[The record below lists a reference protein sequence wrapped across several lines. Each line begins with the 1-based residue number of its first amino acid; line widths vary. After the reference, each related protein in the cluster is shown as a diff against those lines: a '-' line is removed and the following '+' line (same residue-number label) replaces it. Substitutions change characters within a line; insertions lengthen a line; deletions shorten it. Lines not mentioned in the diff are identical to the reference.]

1 MQLREYLP
9 HSRLGAGLAALRAQA
24 LARPGQPGRA
34 KTGGVA
40 AESPTR
46 SRPQPAPEELRQVPA
61 DELSRRNRTRHGHAI
76 ERQHIDL
83 RGRGGVERLGAEEM
97 AGKGERTTVR
107 CDRWVGVRVLVKER
121 EAERLFTARQEP
133 GELGFLPTRPVQA
146 VPAQVSALRIE
157 AEIEQRLSLRGPEK
171 PSYCLIKHR
180 EDPPA
185 RE

>member
-9 HSRLGAGLAALRAQA
+9 HSRLGAGLSALRAQA

-34 KTGGVA
+34 QTGGVA
-40 AESPTR
+40 AGSPTR

-97 AGKGERTTVR
+97 AGKGERTAVR

-121 EAERLFTARQEP
+121 EEEGWFTAPERKSKT
-133 GELGFLPTRPVQA
+133 GFLPPRPH
-146 VPAQVSALRIE
+146 
-157 AEIEQRLSLRGPEK
+157 
-171 PSYCLIKHR
+171 PSER
-180 EDPPA
+180 A
-185 RE
+185 